1 MQLPS
6 HGRCGHSAIV
16 NRPDYSWPEGKR
28 LAIYV
33 AAALEHF
40 AFGRG
45 IGHPEGTAA
54 LSKHKDLVAVAD
66 RAVTLT
72 ADSFYRSNRLR
83 RLLTRHCKISYSD
96 FREAFS
102 DRFGEPFSI
111 SRPVLPSGTEGEDIC
126 TVATVLVRRRD
137 GFMDIATLPCS
148 VPSLARYT
156 LTPRN

>member
-1 MQLPS
+1 
-6 HGRCGHSAIV
+6 
-16 NRPDYSWPEGKR
+16 
-28 LAIYV
+28 
-33 AAALEHF
+33 
-40 AFGRG
+40 
-45 IGHPEGTAA
+45 

-83 RLLTRHCKISYSD
+83 RLLTRHSKISYSD

-102 DRFGEPFSI
+102 DRFGEQFSI

-126 TVATVLVRRRD
+126 TVARVLARLHD